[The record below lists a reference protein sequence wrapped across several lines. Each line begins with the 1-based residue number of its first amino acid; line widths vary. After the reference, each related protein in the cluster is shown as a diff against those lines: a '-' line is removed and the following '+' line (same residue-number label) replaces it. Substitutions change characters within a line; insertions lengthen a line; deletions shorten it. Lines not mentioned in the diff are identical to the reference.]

1 VSLFERFSRNASY
14 MVGGTVLQ
22 RLLLGVGAVLYARLL
37 GAEQYGIY
45 VNVFSLVTILTA
57 VCQFGVPSSFTAIL
71 PQVETTSPHRAPLV
85 VGAGLALVGGFLTVS
100 ALVLWRGAGFLS
112 SVVYHDQIPRLLF
125 LIAIPFLLV
134 WTMQTVLASV
144 LQGFQHFRF
153 HAVQSVALGLFIV
166 TGSVAGILLDNVRG
180 ALVGASIGYAAG
192 LALVFRYV
200 HRHWGIRFQGV
211 DGAFRATLAEVR
223 AFAVPAFIGGLFVA
237 PAYWVGNVLLVRA
250 GGVHWSGIYGV
261 ANTLAQLA
269 LFIPVTIA
277 APLVPLM
284 SEVAVTGDRAALSRF
299 TAQNLRMVWA
309 LALPTGLL
317 AGGFGPLLI
326 TVLYGS
332 EYADSVVPYLILSA
346 TNVLIA
352 VTGVGGFVL
361 MAKRRMWEGALI
373 NAVWFG
379 SFVLL
384 SVLLIDR
391 YAVNGLALA
400 FLASYIGFVGVTLV
414 VVRRHIDVVLA
425 TSMVG
430 NALVITVAGFVL
442 IGFIVL
448 LVASPVL
455 SALASLGITLLF
467 TFLVWRFGLT
477 ADDRTKISDLVQ
489 VAAGRLLQA
498 SRRSKGD
505 VR

>member
-22 RLLLGVGAVLYARLL
+22 RLLLGVGAVIYARLL

-85 VGAGLALVGGFLTVS
+85 VGAGLALVGGFLTAS
-100 ALVLWRGAGFLS
+100 ALILWRGAGFLS

-125 LIAIPFLLV
+125 LLAIPFLLA

-166 TGSVAGILLDNVRG
+166 AGSVAGILLDNVRG

-200 HRHWGIRFQGV
+200 HRHWGIRFQGF
-211 DGAFRATLAEVR
+211 DGAFRATLSEVR

-237 PAYWVGNVLLVRA
+237 PAYWIGNVLLVRA

-269 LFIPVTIA
+269 LFIPV
-277 APLVPLM
+277 V
-284 SEVAVTGDRAALSRF
+284 
-299 TAQNLRMVWA
+299 
-309 LALPTGLL
+309 
-317 AGGFGPLLI
+317 
-326 TVLYGS
+326 
-332 EYADSVVPYLILSA
+332 
-346 TNVLIA
+346 
-352 VTGVGGFVL
+352 
-361 MAKRRMWEGALI
+361 
-373 NAVWFG
+373 
-379 SFVLL
+379 
-384 SVLLIDR
+384 
-391 YAVNGLALA
+391 LALA
-400 FLASYIGFVGVTLV
+400 ESVGTQSVSLTLQMLHGRPPSWRWIGRELRRELMTGMMLAGLVANANWFTHMTIAQSLPMLTPYFIVRAIGGGIV
-414 VVRRHIDVVLA
+414 VVSAFMFAIDIIMTILYKPRM
-425 TSMVG
+425 TQPQ
-430 NALVITVAGFVL
+430 I
-442 IGFIVL
+442 
-448 LVASPVL
+448 
-455 SALASLGITLLF
+455 
-467 TFLVWRFGLT
+467 LT
-477 ADDRTKISDLVQ
+477 TGGAI
-489 VAAGRLLQA
+489 
-498 SRRSKGD
+498 
-505 VR
+505 